1 MDINYLHREL
11 VTTEDGSYSLKLS
24 DVEEQYHSI
33 HGARNESIHI
43 YINAGLKYWSDKA
56 EVHILEAG
64 FGTGLNALLTL
75 QQKSSQVI
83 HYETIEAFPLSME
96 EVVMLN
102 YISNMDEESKR
113 KYYAMHACM
122 ADKIIRMN
130 EHFYFRKRID
140 DIRKVAL
147 PESQYDLVYFDMFSP
162 DIQPDL
168 WSESVFQKVYRSLK
182 NSGILVTYCAK
193 GDVKR
198 ALKAVGFELESLPGP
213 QGKREITR
221 AIKR

>member
-1 MDINYLHREL
+1 
-11 VTTEDGSYSLKLS
+11 
-24 DVEEQYHSI
+24 
-33 HGARNESIHI
+33 
-43 YINAGLKYWSDKA
+43 LKYWSEKA

-75 QQKSSQVI
+75 QQNSSQVI
-83 HYETIEAFPLSME
+83 HYETVEAFPLSME

-113 KYYAMHACM
+113 QFYAMHACM

-168 WSESVFQKVYRSLK
+168 WRESVFQKVYRSLK
-182 NSGILVTYCAK
+182 NSGILLTYSAK
-193 GDVKR
+193 GNVKR